1 MGSPRV
7 SVNNVVNYINESIAP
22 VAMTSSLFQPMCCTN
37 VLHTVLADTNHYG
50 TQSSYSWLAKPHIYW
65 KAHGDSTYTVSSCLP
80 HAQNH
85 QMNLLTIEMLN
96 MF

>member
-7 SVNNVVNYINESIAP
+7 SVVNYINESIAP
-22 VAMTSSLFQPMCCTN
+22 LAMTSSLFQPMCCTN
-37 VLHTVLADTNHYG
+37 VLHTVLADTNG
-50 TQSSYSWLAKPHIYW
+50 TQSSYSWLAKPHVYW
-65 KAHGDSTYTVSSCLP
+65 KAHGVSTYTVSSCLP